1 MGKIYNVVSNAANKA
16 VEYTLIKPLNKL
28 STAPGMGHVRKE
40 FCNKNMSFINGIG
53 IASIV
58 LKDGVGCYMY
68 VKQSLNNE
76 KIPEDKRKFVAAL
89 DLANGGLMI
98 AMQILMHLTI
108 SNKIMQSKMFKG
120 LYGKYFNRSVTKG
133 YQAILKNQ
141 DKYKG
146 MTSKEFS
153 DAMEVIH
160 GKAMDA
166 FSNITSLVAA
176 TIIGKRV
183 IVPFIATPLAD
194 KTKAWMCRN
203 DKPAPIDS
211 ETKNTYCKDKHDHK
225 KAGCTNQNTNQT
237 LAKIS
242 EQFKQL
248 RTPQR

>member
-1 MGKIYNVVSNAANKA
+1 MAKVLNVISNAANKA
-16 VEYTLIKPLNKL
+16 VDYTLIKPLNKL
-28 STAPGMGHVRKE
+28 STAPGMGYVRKE
-40 FCNKNMSFINGIG
+40 YCNKNMGFINGIA
-53 IASIV
+53 ITSIV
-58 LKDGVGCYMY
+58 LKDGLGCYMY

-98 AMQILMHLTI
+98 AMQILMHMTI
-108 SNKIMQSKMFKG
+108 SNKLMQSKMFNG
-120 LYGKYFNRSVTKG
+120 LFGKYFNRSVTKG

-141 DKYKG
+141 DKYKA
-146 MTSKEFS
+146 MTGKEFS

-160 GKAMDA
+160 DKAVEA

-203 DKPAPIDS
+203 DKPAEINS
-211 ETKNTYCKDKHDHK
+211 ETKNTYCCEKHDHK
-225 KAGCTNQNTNQT
+225 KAGCGNQKTNQT
-237 LAKIS
+237 IAKIS

-248 RTPQR
+248 RTPQQ